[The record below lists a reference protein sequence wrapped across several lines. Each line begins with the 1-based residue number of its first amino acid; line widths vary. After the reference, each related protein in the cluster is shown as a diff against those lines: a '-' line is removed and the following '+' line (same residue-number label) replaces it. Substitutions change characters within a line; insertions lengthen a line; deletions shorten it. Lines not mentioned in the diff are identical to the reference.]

1 MAATG
6 VPALVLPAAAEA
18 TILPKDPV
26 QTLAHALIQSSY
38 QTIVDSAHQGITS
51 IISSGE
57 EKRPY
62 KADTADKDASGRQT
76 CCLVGQQLCFA
87 LDESS
92 ALLSLGVG

>member
-57 EKRPY
+57 E
-62 KADTADKDASGRQT
+62 
-76 CCLVGQQLCFA
+76 
-87 LDESS
+87 S
-92 ALLSLGVG
+92 ALTKQYR